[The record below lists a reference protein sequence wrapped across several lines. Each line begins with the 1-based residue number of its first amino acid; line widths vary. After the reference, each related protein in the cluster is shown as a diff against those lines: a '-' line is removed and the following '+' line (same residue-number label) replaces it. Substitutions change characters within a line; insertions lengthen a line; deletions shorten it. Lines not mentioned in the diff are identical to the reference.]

1 MKSRIKGSGSKYDHI
16 APEGKKKKVY
26 RQVNRKFR
34 KSGKPSVLMAEY
46 RKKGAEEIEIPV
58 VSVGYLT

>member
-1 MKSRIKGSGSKYDHI
+1 MKNRIKGSGSKYDHL
-16 APEGKKKKVY
+16 APDGKKSKIYK
-26 RQVNRKFR
+26 QVNKKFR

-58 VSVGYLT
+58 VSVGYFT